1 MNAILASLQ
10 RLKDSFL
17 ALPGSQKLLYS
28 SAFFLMAAS
37 VMYAFHIGNQV
48 EYVPLFSRLSEGETG
63 TIVETLKK
71 KKIPYQLTE
80 TGSLSVPREQ
90 LYDIRLGLAA
100 EGIPRGSGSGFE
112 IFDQQKLG
120 STEFVQKINYQRALQ
135 GELARTIN
143 QMNEV
148 VESRVHL
155 ALPEE
160 SLFLEDRKPP
170 SAAVVLKLQPG
181 SRLNQRQIQGIVHL
195 VASAVK
201 GLEEDRVS
209 ILSTDGQV
217 IFKKN
222 TGDGSLQATGTQLE
236 YKQQVEENLR
246 QKVQSMLEQVV
257 GTSRVV
263 ARVTADLDFN
273 QTRVEQESYDPD
285 SAVVR
290 SHHRKI
296 ENHEGQDGAG
306 AKGNADTPINVES
319 KLTEGASKDL
329 QKKQNR
335 HQETVNYEMNHI
347 NRKTVHAPGSIKK
360 LSVAV
365 LVDGPYDTK
374 PDASGQPKATFVGR
388 TPEQLKALEDIVKK
402 AVGYDDARSDQISVS
417 NVPFN
422 AALATTE
429 EVAAP
434 NRWLEMLK
442 NNQRVLVNVLLLIL
456 VFLFVVKPLI
466 KKLQQLPKARPEL
479 PPSPQQHA
487 ALPGAASLPPN
498 LLGAMDGASDNMPS
512 MRDRVV
518 SFVERDPEK
527 AREIIK
533 TWLREGN

>member
-1 MNAILASLQ
+1 MNALLGSLQ
-10 RLKDSFL
+10 RLKDTFL
-17 ALPGSQKLLYS
+17 ALPGSQKVLYASAALLV
-28 SAFFLMAAS
+28 AAGLTYTIYFS
-37 VMYAFHIGNQV
+37 NQLD
-48 EYVPLFSRLSEGETG
+48 YVPLFSRLSEGESG

-71 KKIPYQLTE
+71 KKIPYQLSE
-80 TGSLSVPREQ
+80 TGNLLVPREQ
-90 LYDIRLGLAA
+90 LYETRMSLAA

-148 VESRVHL
+148 MESRVHL

-181 SRLNQRQIQGIVHL
+181 ARLNQRQTQGIVHL

-222 TGDGSLQATGTQLE
+222 AGDNSLQASGTQLE
-236 YKQQVEENLR
+236 YKNQVEENLR
-246 QKVQSMLEQVV
+246 QKVQSMLEQVL
-257 GTSRVV
+257 GTSRVIS
-263 ARVTADLDFN
+263 RVTADLDFN
-273 QTRVEQESYDPD
+273 QTSVEQASFDPD

-296 ENHEGQDGAG
+296 ENSEGQEAG
-306 AKGNADTPINVES
+306 PKGNPDTAINVES
-319 KLTEGASKDL
+319 KLAEGSSKEQ

-347 NRKTVHAPGSIKK
+347 NRKTVHAPGALKK

-365 LVDGPYDTK
+365 LVDGLYDTK
-374 PDASGQPKATFVGR
+374 PDAAGQAKSVFVGR
-388 TPEQLKALEDIVKK
+388 PPEQLKSLEDIVKK
-402 AVGYDDARSDQISVS
+402 AVGYDDARGDQITVS
-417 NVPFN
+417 NVPFT
-422 AALATTE
+422 AELAPMD
-429 EVAAP
+429 EVAP
-434 NRWLEMLK
+434 RNRWLEMLK
-442 NNQRVLVNVLLLIL
+442 SNQRFLINVLLLIF
-456 VFLFVVKPLI
+456 VFFFVIRPII
-466 KKLQQLPKARPEL
+466 KRFQQLPKTRPEL
-479 PPSPQQHA
+479 PSPQRQA
-487 ALPGAASLPPN
+487 ALPAGVSPSPN
-498 LLGAMDGASDNMPS
+498 LLSALEGSSDSMPS

-527 AREIIK
+527 AKEIIR